1 MPQTGIA
8 KIATE
13 SVLYFHKDR
22 LSQAQSE
29 IHFVDDVVRGNLI
42 LYREN
47 LRPRPNA
54 ARRKKQCLFFCAPKR
69 E

>member
-1 MPQTGIA
+1 MPQTGIV

-47 LRPRPNA
+47 LRSRPNA
-54 ARRKKQCLFFCAPKR
+54 T
-69 E
+69 